1 MLGNRDGIDNWQSIP
16 VHLRHSAGRQI
27 TPACP
32 ARWRILKEIE
42 VQINRSFKGQGDSW
56 SSRGADHL
64 AYHSAFRAI
73 PMLGITGRTKPL

>member
-16 VHLRHSAGRQI
+16 VHLRHSADGRSRR
-27 TPACP
+27 C
-32 ARWRILKEIE
+32 ARAGRGTLKEIE
-42 VQINRSFKGQGDSW
+42 VQINRSFKGQGHSW
-56 SSRGADHL
+56 SSRGAEHL